1 MKRYDEHNSRQGRD
15 LQQRPEQFNDFLM
28 AVVVVAFAAIV
39 SMFICYR
46 KLV

>member
-15 LQQRPEQFNDFLM
+15 LQQQQQQRPKQFNDFLM

-39 SMFICYR
+39 SLFI
-46 KLV
+46 